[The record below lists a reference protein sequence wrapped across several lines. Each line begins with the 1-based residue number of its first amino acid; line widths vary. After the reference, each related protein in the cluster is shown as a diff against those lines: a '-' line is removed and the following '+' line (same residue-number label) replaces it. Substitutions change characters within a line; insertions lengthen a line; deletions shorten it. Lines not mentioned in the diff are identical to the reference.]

1 MIEKLLVANRGNPAL
16 RIIRTCR
23 ELGVKTVAVYSEADR
38 HSLPALL
45 ADEAVCIGKSDP
57 HDSYLNISRI
67 LSAAEITH
75 ANAVHPGW
83 GFLATN
89 PEFADAV
96 QSSGLIWIG
105 PHPDLL
111 RLFCSRLAVRS
122 RISSAGVPVVPAVD
136 EPLKNPEDAIPICQ
150 RLGFPVVVS
159 PVAEYVHR
167 TRIISKEKDIVTQ
180 VRMCQAEI
188 RANFESTL
196 SGWTGSSDVY
206 IEKMIPNARHLE
218 IQIGID
224 NQGQILVF
232 DDREVI
238 EHHGKKLIACSP
250 PPKVNPTK
258 RRQLHRWAEKV
269 ARALNWTGIGT
280 VHFLLDKNDRVYF
293 HRFIPHLT
301 EFHPTTEIRYDLD
314 LIQIQLLTTDPQP
327 PEAKTFIPPPA
338 NPIPDY
344 IITCQILAENPGA
357 DFEPSSGIITNLRLP
372 GGPNIRLDTDIF
384 PGTQIT
390 PFYDYALGTISSW
403 GPQVSTVFNR
413 LHRAL
418 AETTIIGIQT
428 NIPFLA
434 DLTKT
439 IGW

>member
-1 MIEKLLVANRGNPAL
+1 MEKLLVANRGNPAL
-16 RIIRTCR
+16 RIIRACR
-23 ELGVKTVAVYSEADR
+23 ELGVKTIAVYSEADR

-57 HDSYLNISRI
+57 RDSYLNISRI
-67 LSAAEITH
+67 LSAAEITN

-83 GFLATN
+83 GFLAPN

-122 RISSAGVPVVPAVD
+122 RISAAGVPVVPAVD

-150 RLGFPVVVS
+150 RLGLPAVVR
-159 PVAEYVHR
+159 PVAEYANR
-167 TRIISKEKDIVTQ
+167 TRIISKEKDIETQ

-188 RANFESTL
+188 RADFESAL
-196 SGWTGSSDVY
+196 SGWIGSSEVY
-206 IEKMIPNARHLE
+206 IEKMIPDARHLE
-218 IQIGID
+218 IQIVLD
-224 NQGQILVF
+224 NQRQILVL
-232 DDREVI
+232 DDREII

-250 PPKVNPTK
+250 PPQIKPTK

-280 VHFLLDKNDRVYF
+280 VHFLLDENDRVYF
-293 HRFIPHLT
+293 HCFIPHLT
-301 EFHPTTEIRYDLD
+301 EFHPTTEIRYGLD
-314 LIQIQLLTTDPQP
+314 LIQIQLLTTDPQL
-327 PEAKTFIPPPA
+327 PEAKVFINTTA

-357 DFEPSSGIITNLRLP
+357 DFEPSSGTITNLRLP
-372 GGPNIRLDTDIF
+372 GGPNIRIDTDIF
-384 PGTQIT
+384 PGTRIT
-390 PFYDYALGTISSW
+390 PFYDYALGTLSSW
-403 GPQVSTVFNR
+403 GSQVPIVFNR

-434 DLTKT
+434 DLAKI